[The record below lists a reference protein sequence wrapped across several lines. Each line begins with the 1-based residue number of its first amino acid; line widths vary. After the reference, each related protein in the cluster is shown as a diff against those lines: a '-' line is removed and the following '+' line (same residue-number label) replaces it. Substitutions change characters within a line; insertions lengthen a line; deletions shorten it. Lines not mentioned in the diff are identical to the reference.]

1 MFRKAINIISVDPAN
16 SQRLYLIS
24 SNGVFRSTDGGQ
36 NRTFRVD
43 SNGEA
48 RSLVLDTSSPAGA
61 RIFSVGA

>member
-16 SQRLYLIS
+16 SQRYLIS

-36 NRTFRVD
+36 SRTFRVD